1 MSLSSAMPEIF
12 RRAKGDLKAVATL
25 SEDQRESIYS
35 SEKVRNFHLSAPSRT
50 KNRPNPGIWPL
61 RLESNRHFFLG
72 KRNSRHLS
80 SKSRCNILV
89 QDQTPQQI
97 APTDKPC
104 PTIFSGGGSCSS
116 RRDRQRGERADKG
129 RNDLGV
135 GAEEPPVEIQNLRTC
150 QIRAHSWRTGAHC
163 GPCATLFPG
172 LAVVSFENWKQ
183 QRSGISGICTSQS
196 DSEASSRTKSL
207 LLDAAR
213 CLKAKYLH
221 LAALVSSGQIA
232 FDGSCSH
239 G

>member
-1 MSLSSAMPEIF
+1 MSLFCDARKIQAGKGRFEGRRHPERGSEGKHIF
-12 RRAKGDLKAVATL
+12 VGKGAKFPPL
-25 SEDQRESIYS
+25 SPIQNQEST
-35 SEKVRNFHLSAPSRT
+35 EPRNLAIAL
-50 KNRPNPGIWPL
+50 GI
-61 RLESNRHFFLG
+61 EQAFFLG

-89 QDQTPQQI
+89 HDQTAQQI

-150 QIRAHSWRTGAHC
+150 QIRAHCWRTGAHC

-172 LAVVSFENWKQ
+172 LAVVSCEIWKQ
-183 QRSGISGICTSQS
+183 QRSEISGICTFQS
-196 DSEASSRTKSL
+196 DSEASSRTKSF
-207 LLDAAR
+207 LLDAAW
-213 CLKAKYLH
+213 CLH
-221 LAALVSSGQIA
+221 LAALVSSRQNA
-232 FDGSCSH
+232 FDASFSH